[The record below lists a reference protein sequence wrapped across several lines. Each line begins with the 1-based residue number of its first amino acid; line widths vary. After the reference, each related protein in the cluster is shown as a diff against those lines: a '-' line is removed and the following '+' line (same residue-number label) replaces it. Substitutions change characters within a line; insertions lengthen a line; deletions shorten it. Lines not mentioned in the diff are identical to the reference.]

1 MIQLTP
7 HLRILVAVEPTDFR
21 QGIDGLCRVC
31 RQKLDSD
38 PMSGAVFVFRNRRA
52 KALKIL
58 VYDGQGF
65 WLCQKRLSAGR
76 FRFWPSA
83 EGSHPVLTGRL
94 AATQGHAPTVAA
106 GDCRGAR
113 RLQAHE
119 LQVLLACGNPKAAGG
134 APPWRPIKEAALP
147 VR

>member
-1 MIQLTP
+1 M
-7 HLRILVAVEPTDFR
+7 RIWVAVEPADFR
-21 QGIDGLCRVC
+21 AGIDGLCRVC
-31 RQKLDSD
+31 RKTLSSD

-65 WLCQKRLSAGR
+65 WLCQKRLSSGR

-83 EGSHPVLTGRL
+83 PGKNPALTGRL
-94 AATQGHAPTVAA
+94 AATKGHAPTVAV

-113 RLQAHE
+113 PLQAHE
-119 LQVLLACGNPKAAGG
+119 LQVLLACGNPEAAKG
-134 APPWRPIKEAALP
+134 APLWRPVEAA
-147 VR
+147 